1 MVASFSYRS
10 FIVLLV
16 ASVFLWRH
24 ALVATFGLAL
34 RNDAYTHILL
44 ILPISI
50 ALIFSEWRSRNA
62 QPVPSFRAGP
72 ALLLLAVLIGLVG
85 AEWSGGGLS
94 SDGQLSLGML
104 AAVIWWMGSFVSCFG
119 TRISR
124 MYVFPLCLLLCL
136 VPLPGSAVDHIVR
149 FLQQG
154 SADAANLLFTVAGVP
169 VTRDGLQLSI
179 PGLTLEVATECSSI
193 RSSLMLLIVT
203 MVLSHLLLRSFW
215 AKGLVIVAAIPLSIA
230 KNGFRIFT
238 LSMLA
243 VHVDPIFLRGM
254 AASPRRDLL
263 LHSIRSGLIR
273 PTLAPTVDRAQTDG
287 SAGGHEVINSNCC
300 GEGNIQ
306 QLPVMVQPILQKGSK
321 GESRRKTPF

>member
-85 AEWSGGGLS
+85 AGWSGGGLS
-94 SDGQLSLGML
+94 SDGQLSLSML

-154 SADAANLLFTVAGVP
+154 SADAANLLFASRWRASDKRWSPTVDPRVDARGCY
-169 VTRDGLQLSI
+169 GMQQYSLQSNVVDRHYGALPPLASFFLGQRPCHCGGNSSFYRQERLSN
-179 PGLTLEVATECSSI
+179 LHAVDACSSC
-193 RSSLMLLIVT
+193 RPY
-203 MVLSHLLLRSFW
+203 F
-215 AKGLVIVAAIPLSIA
+215 
-230 KNGFRIFT
+230 
-238 LSMLA
+238 LA
-243 VHVDPIFLRGM
+243 WM
-254 AASPRRDLL
+254 AASPRRGLL

-321 GESRRKTPF
+321 GESRRETPF